1 MIRNNQFFSLLH
13 VDTVQEL
20 LRVFP
25 TRYESL
31 KVTGIDETPLKGKR
45 YVTYGICENVYN
57 LKSRIPIIRF
67 VLKINDNRK
76 INCLLLNQSF
86 YLNKLLNK
94 DRKLFVLYY
103 SEDRKVF
110 IVHSIYD
117 EDSYYVTSTIKPC
130 YSLPKGISSSSFSN
144 YIKRL
149 LSDYTLKDQIN
160 SVIPL
165 SLRNKYKLLDEF
177 EAYKCVH
184 LPKDEKDLLEGLR
197 VFKYEEALSYSIRS
211 LLLKKKAEERK
222 KKEYLPINHKKINN
236 FVKGLSFK
244 LTKDQLVAIHDIV
257 LDMEKEKV
265 MYRLLQGDVSTGKT
279 IVALTVLYANYLRKK
294 QGAFIAPTY
303 ELARQHYNNA
313 KKIFKNELN
322 IAFLSGSSKDKDK
335 ILADLKDGKID
346 ILIST
351 HAVMSNNVKFK
362 DLGLVIIDEQQLF
375 GVKQREELL
384 EKGKNTDLLMMS
396 ATPIPRTLSM
406 IINADLDISTLSEF
420 PTGTRDVSTKL
431 IRSNDPLLYKAID
444 KALKAER
451 QIFIVA
457 PKIEST
463 SSKCL
468 SAKEVYDEI
477 VKRYG
482 ENNCQLLHGRI
493 KKEEQNEIFER
504 FASGEKKILVSTTVI
519 EVGIDVSRAAL
530 LIVYNANYF
539 GLSSLHQLRGR
550 IGRSGEYSLALLI
563 YDGDDKDTLDKLN
576 FLCQT
581 NDGLKISE
589 FDLKQ
594 RGTGSYSGTEQS
606 GDSELKVCNFV
617 NDLTMFQIAKKDALS
632 ILQNPQ
638 LEENKLYLSSLNYN
652 DKINLS

>member
-1 MIRNNQFFSLLH
+1 
-13 VDTVQEL
+13 
-20 LRVFP
+20 
-25 TRYESL
+25 
-31 KVTGIDETPLKGKR
+31 
-45 YVTYGICENVYN
+45 
-57 LKSRIPIIRF
+57 
-67 VLKINDNRK
+67 
-76 INCLLLNQSF
+76 
-86 YLNKLLNK
+86 
-94 DRKLFVLYY
+94 
-103 SEDRKVF
+103 
-110 IVHSIYD
+110 
-117 EDSYYVTSTIKPC
+117 
-130 YSLPKGISSSSFSN
+130 
-144 YIKRL
+144 
-149 LSDYTLKDQIN
+149 
-160 SVIPL
+160 
-165 SLRNKYKLLDEF
+165 
-177 EAYKCVH
+177 
-184 LPKDEKDLLEGLR
+184 
-197 VFKYEEALSYSIRS
+197 
-211 LLLKKKAEERK
+211 
-222 KKEYLPINHKKINN
+222 
-236 FVKGLSFK
+236 
-244 LTKDQLVAIHDIV
+244 
-257 LDMEKEKV
+257 
-265 MYRLLQGDVSTGKT
+265 
-279 IVALTVLYANYLRKK
+279 
-294 QGAFIAPTY
+294 
-303 ELARQHYNNA
+303 
-313 KKIFKNELN
+313 
-322 IAFLSGSSKDKDK
+322 
-335 ILADLKDGKID
+335 
-346 ILIST
+346 
-351 HAVMSNNVKFK
+351 MSNNVKFK

-444 KALKAER
+444 KALEAER

-468 SAKEVYDEI
+468 SAKEVYNEI

-563 YDGDDKDTLDKLN
+563 YDGEDKDTLDKLT

-632 ILQNPQ
+632 ILQNPE

>member
-1 MIRNNQFFSLLH
+1 M
-13 VDTVQEL
+13 
-20 LRVFP
+20 
-25 TRYESL
+25 
-31 KVTGIDETPLKGKR
+31 
-45 YVTYGICENVYN
+45 
-57 LKSRIPIIRF
+57 
-67 VLKINDNRK
+67 
-76 INCLLLNQSF
+76 
-86 YLNKLLNK
+86 
-94 DRKLFVLYY
+94 
-103 SEDRKVF
+103 
-110 IVHSIYD
+110 
-117 EDSYYVTSTIKPC
+117 
-130 YSLPKGISSSSFSN
+130 
-144 YIKRL
+144 
-149 LSDYTLKDQIN
+149 
-160 SVIPL
+160 
-165 SLRNKYKLLDEF
+165 
-177 EAYKCVH
+177 
-184 LPKDEKDLLEGLR
+184 
-197 VFKYEEALSYSIRS
+197 
-211 LLLKKKAEERK
+211 
-222 KKEYLPINHKKINN
+222 
-236 FVKGLSFK
+236 
-244 LTKDQLVAIHDIV
+244 TKDQLVAIHDIV

-279 IVALTVLYANYLRKK
+279 IVALTVLYANYLREK

-335 ILADLKDGKID
+335 ILADLKDGTID

-351 HAVMSNNVKFK
+351 HAIMSNNVKFK

-444 KALKAER
+444 KALEAER

-468 SAKEVYDEI
+468 SAKEVYNEI

-563 YDGDDKDTLDKLN
+563 YDGEDKDTLDKLT

-632 ILQNPQ
+632 ILQNPE

>member
-31 KVTGIDETPLKGKR
+31 KVTGIDETPLKSKR

-130 YSLPKGISSSSFSN
+130 YSLPKGVSSSSFSN

-279 IVALTVLYANYLRKK
+279 IVALTVLYANYLREK

-335 ILADLKDGKID
+335 ILADLKDGTID

-351 HAVMSNNVKFK
+351 HAVMSNNVKFE

-444 KALKAER
+444 KALEAER

-563 YDGDDKDTLDKLN
+563 YDGEDKDTLDKLN

-617 NDLTMFQIAKKDALS
+617 NDLIMFQIAKKDALS

-638 LEENKLYLSSLNYN
+638 LEENKLYLSSLNYH